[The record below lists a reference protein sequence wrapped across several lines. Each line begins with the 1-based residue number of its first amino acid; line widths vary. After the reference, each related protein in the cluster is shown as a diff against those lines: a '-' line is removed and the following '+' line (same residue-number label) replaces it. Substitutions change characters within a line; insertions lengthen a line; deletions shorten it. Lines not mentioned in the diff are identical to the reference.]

1 MTTTKPTGIERA
13 VDALIAAREVY
24 LASGAPPIA
33 RLGFRQHKGF
43 TRQDAERKV
52 RDIVERFQESE
63 EGHQNEKIKSSLRA
77 LLEAIDGLPDE
88 AIQRIE
94 RIRQRGPAT
103 ATGRYLGY
111 IPLAVPLLRGATDRA
126 LKERW
131 DKVKKKGN
139 HGPPQWGMVGM
150 PTAME
155 VMCRSLWLLHFD
167 WAGVPTP
174 PRSHPGGGGP
184 VNEAE
189 YGHWETM
196 VFGCLEAIGLS
207 GAMEGDI
214 RRNILRPV
222 HRELAQAAGERVVK
236 RKPGRKAKPRQ

>member
-1 MTTTKPTGIERA
+1 VTTTKPTGIERA
-13 VDALIAAREVY
+13 VDALIAAHKVY
-24 LASGAPPIA
+24 LASGAPPNA

-43 TRQDAERKV
+43 TRQDAERQV

-94 RIRQRGPAT
+94 WIRLRGPA
-103 ATGRYLGY
+103 ATGHHLGP

-131 DKVKKKGN
+131 DKVRKTGT
-139 HGPPQWGMVGM
+139 HGPPQWGLKEN

-155 VMCRSLWLLHFD
+155 VMCSSLWLLHYD

-174 PRSHPGGGGP
+174 PRSHPGGGGL
-184 VNEAE
+184 VHEAE
-189 YGHWETM
+189 YGPWETM
-196 VFGCLEAIGLS
+196 LLGCLEAIGLP

-214 RRNILRPV
+214 RRNILRAV
-222 HRELAQAAGERVVK
+222 HRELARPAGERVVK